1 MRFICA
7 IILIGISFS
16 IHAQRKLTGII
27 TASDTKLPIVS
38 ANVYLN
44 NTSIGTV
51 SNNLGEFELTHVP
64 LGPFDLVVS
73 YLGYETFKIE
83 VDVAKLTSQ
92 LRIVLIPKVNELQE
106 VIVEAYDKDGWQN
119 WGQLFIEN
127 FIGSSSFA
135 NDCFLQNKEVLRFRL
150 NKKKNTLKVV
160 ADDRIIIENR
170 ALGYLLKYDLTA
182 FEFNLTTKEFYF
194 GGYPFFEELET
205 TKKRV
210 EKKYIENRR
219 EAYYGSI
226 THFMRSVYR
235 NKIGEQGFEVRK
247 EVLVSWEERQR
258 VKELAKNHPEKISKR
273 SFPMDT
279 KINNA
284 KLFDTINFLNND

>member
-44 NTSIGTV
+44 NTSIGKV

-119 WGQLFIEN
+119 WGNSL
-127 FIGSSSFA
+127 
-135 NDCFLQNKEVLRFRL
+135 
-150 NKKKNTLKVV
+150 
-160 ADDRIIIENR
+160 
-170 ALGYLLKYDLTA
+170 
-182 FEFNLTTKEFYF
+182 
-194 GGYPFFEELET
+194 
-205 TKKRV
+205 
-210 EKKYIENRR
+210 
-219 EAYYGSI
+219 
-226 THFMRSVYR
+226 
-235 NKIGEQGFEVRK
+235 
-247 EVLVSWEERQR
+247 
-258 VKELAKNHPEKISKR
+258 
-273 SFPMDT
+273 
-279 KINNA
+279 
-284 KLFDTINFLNND
+284 

>member
-1 MRFICA
+1 M
-7 IILIGISFS
+7 
-16 IHAQRKLTGII
+16 
-27 TASDTKLPIVS
+27 
-38 ANVYLN
+38 
-44 NTSIGTV
+44 
-51 SNNLGEFELTHVP
+51 
-64 LGPFDLVVS
+64 
-73 YLGYETFKIE
+73 
-83 VDVAKLTSQ
+83 AKL
-92 LRIVLIPKVNELQE
+92 
-106 VIVEAYDKDGWQN
+106 
-119 WGQLFIEN
+119 GQLFIEN

-182 FEFNLTTKEFYF
+182 FEFNLSTKEFYF

-210 EKKYIENRR
+210 EKKYIKNRR

-273 SFPMDT
+273 SFPVDT

-284 KLFDTINFLNND
+284 KLFDTINSLNNDSADYYRKVIELSGNSTKPVLLNQLLLGIV